1 MRTVVGLFDDFQQA
15 KKAALDLETAG
26 VSHDA
31 ISMVTNNEKGQ
42 YAATTSETTT
52 EDTGYSAG
60 SETATGALAGGVIG
74 LLVGLTPFLIPGL
87 GFIAAA
93 GWLTMTLAGAGVGA
107 VVGLAG
113 SLIHAGVPHEEAH
126 YYSEGV
132 KRGGTLVVVKAADEM
147 ADQVAQ
153 IFKDDGAADI
163 NERAAQWRQEGYLPP
178 PQSPQ
183 TVPAGMPQSV
193 QTAPVGTPAAT
204 GAWGM
209 DHASRTNDYS
219 NYESDWRN
227 DFQNNYANQG
237 LTYDQY
243 APAYEYGAD
252 MAYDP
257 RYRGQDWNTVEPQL
271 QSEWEARQPGTW
283 NNFKNAVRYSWD
295 KATGSQRGG
304 IQTGGYDIDGTPDT
318 RGIMEKTA
326 DTITGDRI
334 DDKTG
339 KPVA

>member
-1 MRTVVGLFDDFQQA
+1 MKTVVGLFDDFQQA

-26 VSHDA
+26 ISHDA
-31 ISMVTNNEKGQ
+31 ISIVTNNEKGQ
-42 YAATTSETTT
+42 YAATTPRATT
-52 EDTGYSAG
+52 EDPGYIGA
-60 SETATGALAGGVIG
+60 ETATGAVAGGVVG
-74 LLVGLTPFLIPGL
+74 LLVGLAPFLVPGL

-93 GWLTMTLAGAGVGA
+93 GWLTMTLAGAGIGA

-132 KRGGTLVVVKAADEM
+132 RRGGTLLVVKAAEEM
-147 ADQVAQ
+147 TGQVAQ
-153 IFKDDGAADI
+153 IMKDDGAADI
-163 NERAAQWRQEGYLPP
+163 NARAAQWRQEGYLPP

-183 TVPAGMPQSV
+183 TIPAGIQQSPQTVTSG
-193 QTAPVGTPAAT
+193 APAGTSQ
-204 GAWGM
+204 WGM
-209 DHASRTNDYS
+209 EHASRSNDYS

-227 DFQNNYANQG
+227 NFQNNYANQG
-237 LTYDQY
+237 LTYEEY
-243 APAYEYGAD
+243 VIAYEYGAD

-257 RYRGQDWNTVEPQL
+257 RYRGQEWYTIEPQL
-271 QSEWEARQPGTW
+271 RSEWEARQPRTW
-283 NNFKNAVRYSWD
+283 NTFQNAVRYAWD
-295 KATGSQRGG
+295 RASGAQRGG
-304 IQTGGYDIDGTPDT
+304 LQTGGYDIDGTPDT

-339 KPVA
+339 KPVR